1 MWQVHMKAKHLCVDI
16 EKQLLDEDPE
26 AFGDLF
32 LDLAEAYMA
41 NGCFA
46 EAKPFL
52 EKLVSTRTYGKAM
65 VWLKYG
71 ECLVETSRL
80 EEAEAAYA
88 NVVSL
93 APQVWQL
100 AKLFSVCFW

>member
-1 MWQVHMKAKHLCVDI
+1 MKAKHLCVDI

-52 EKLVSTRTYGKAM
+52 EKLVSTRLGH
-65 VWLKYG
+65 
-71 ECLVETSRL
+71 
-80 EEAEAAYA
+80 
-88 NVVSL
+88 
-93 APQVWQL
+93 
-100 AKLFSVCFW
+100 